1 MSDHD
6 DISPELKRVLRR
18 LKLSPI
24 LETLPERLVLAQQR
38 KMGHM
43 QFLEVVLAAEAER
56 RERLAADSRADKG
69 RLEKGMRLE
78 AWDESAKVTYDRDLW
93 ERLCTLAFLERH
105 HHVLILGPVG
115 VGKSF
120 LATALGHIACRRGH
134 TVQFW
139 RADKMLKHLKASR
152 LDNSHDRELRK
163 LIAVDLLIL
172 DDFAL
177 DAMDHHESR
186 DVHEIILERQRSGSM
201 IVTSNRDPAEWI
213 AMLADPLRAQT
224 TVDRLKNAAYELIV
238 DGESYRPRQKPR

>member
-1 MSDHD
+1 MSERD
-6 DISPELKRVLRR
+6 DITPELKRVLRR
-18 LKLSPI
+18 LKLSP
-24 LETLPERLVLAQQR
+24 LLDTLPERLVLARQR
-38 KMGHM
+38 KMEHS
-43 QFLEVVLAAEAER
+43 QFLELVLSAEAER
-56 RERLAADSRADKG
+56 RDRLAADSRADKG

-78 AWDESAKVTYDRDLW
+78 AWDETAKVTYDRQLW
-93 ERLCTLAFLERH
+93 ERLCTLAFLESH

-120 LATALGHIACRRGH
+120 LATALGHVACRRGH

-139 RADKMLKHLKASR
+139 RADEMLKHLKASR

-163 LIAVDLLIL
+163 LVAVDLLII

-186 DVHEIILERQRSGSM
+186 DIHEILLERARSGS
-201 IVTSNRDPAEWI
+201 IVVTSNRDPAEWL

-224 TVDRLKNAAYELIV
+224 KVDRLKNGAYELIV